1 VKKYD
6 KNKHNLKLF
15 KKLDEIEAKGYRTV
29 FGKIIPN
36 YLIKGKGKN
45 RNSVKLNIK
54 DIAQENL
61 HMYKRLLDQQP
72 TYDINKLI
80 NDYANNHLFY
90 KKYACRYPSIDF
102 YKEKKPKKKF
112 LFHSSDAKKNIN
124 KPICKTESN
133 YSPKI
138 SDMFST
144 KYYLNNNINY
154 NFERFPIIKKNRLK
168 KRKKKFKD
176 FDYQDLKNLIKDK
189 VKFNNNIKEQI
200 NKNQNNEIS
209 NSNDFQIE
217 SNDKK
222 KANVL
227 NNQKIE
233 EKNKDVINDNNK
245 DIINKLDEQKI
256 EDNNKDKHNNHKI
269 ENNGE
274 DIINEMNNQKV
285 EDNKDLI
292 NDINNQNNEDNV
304 KEIKN
309 DINNHKIEDTDKDI
323 INDINYQ
330 KIDNK

>member
-1 VKKYD
+1 M
-6 KNKHNLKLF
+6 KLF
-15 KKLDEIEAKGYRTV
+15 KKLDEIEAKGYKTV

-102 YKEKKPKKKF
+102 YKEKKPKKTF

-154 NFERFPIIKKNRLK
+154 TFERFPIIKKNRLK
-168 KRKKKFKD
+168 KRKKK
-176 FDYQDLKNLIKDK
+176 I
-189 VKFNNNIKEQI
+189 
-200 NKNQNNEIS
+200 
-209 NSNDFQIE
+209 
-217 SNDKK
+217 
-222 KANVL
+222 
-227 NNQKIE
+227 
-233 EKNKDVINDNNK
+233 
-245 DIINKLDEQKI
+245 
-256 EDNNKDKHNNHKI
+256 
-269 ENNGE
+269 
-274 DIINEMNNQKV
+274 
-285 EDNKDLI
+285 
-292 NDINNQNNEDNV
+292 
-304 KEIKN
+304 
-309 DINNHKIEDTDKDI
+309 
-323 INDINYQ
+323 
-330 KIDNK
+330 